1 MKKLEDFNKVF
12 FSTDFKFITNIFEYN
27 DCVIAIYNY
36 QNDFYMLK
44 TIISDELHNINKKSI
59 YIVLKL
65 NNELLKDYLLQKISE
80 KNLLQICEKIILIKA
95 LFNNK
100 RNKFEFYKINFEEF
114 MFLYGDDYTELD
126 LLYCHKQ
133 YSENEISELLKGY
146 I

>member
-133 YSENEISELLKGY
+133 YSENEISELLKGH

>member
-1 MKKLEDFNKVF
+1 MKKLEGFNEIF
-12 FSTDFKFITNIFEYN
+12 FSTDFKFIKNIFEYN

-36 QNDFYMLK
+36 QNDFYILK
-44 TIISDELHNINKKSI
+44 TIISDEIHNINDISL

-65 NNELLKDYLLQKISE
+65 NKELLKDYLTHRISE
-80 KNLLQICEKIILIKA
+80 KVLLQISEEIILIKA